1 MVMTQQTIQKIIVVA
16 NSQRITFGATARKG
30 VSGGV
35 SQCQSVLASEKG
47 CRTTRRSQ
55 DSLSTERYARETI
68 LRNHCGGSME
78 YARGACQTCT
88 ARLAVFGVREKE
100 TPRILGRCVLCRAN
114 LRMMVRTETWITSS
128 MTSFTI
134 SFTPEGDLHFG
145 WAFRKIFC
153 WYRCRARGRS
163 VRRASAGLDFSERT
177 LPVVPREYSGRWQR
191 EEKSILTEH
200 LLPTRT
206 T

>member
-30 VSGGV
+30 VSAV
-35 SQCQSVLASEKG
+35 SQYQSVLASEKG

-55 DSLSTERYARETI
+55 DSLSTERSARETI

-114 LRMMVRTETWITSS
+114 LRNRNLDYVINDV
-128 MTSFTI
+128 I
-134 SFTPEGDLHFG
+134 HY
-145 WAFRKIFC
+145 IIH
-153 WYRCRARGRS
+153 ARR
-163 VRRASAGLDFSERT
+163 
-177 LPVVPREYSGRWQR
+177 
-191 EEKSILTEH
+191 
-200 LLPTRT
+200 
-206 T
+206 